1 MTDYKDLEPTNNSKH
16 KKDFIKN
23 IIIAALAVCLLL
35 AIFYIVYKEEANSK
49 NSVEMQGNIND
60 LERSREILKQELRIV
75 RADFDDAKTRVVK
88 KDSSLG
94 YQDRMILE
102 KQKEIQS
109 ILNKEGIT
117 SDELQRA
124 KRLIASLQADI
135 KVFKEEII
143 RLKDENLKLTNKNTA
158 LASENSDLSSQKKTV
173 ESNLNQEVENKNN
186 LIKETNST
194 LSISNYSIKGL
205 VVKSSGREVET
216 TRARRIDKVRVTFD
230 LDKNL
235 NATSENKELYVSVYK
250 PNGEVG
256 KFKGADSGEITL
268 RSGASIKYS
277 DRVNVNYNNMSGA
290 RVKFDWID
298 FDFPKG
304 EYKIDIY
311 QNGYKVGQ
319 NTITLK

>member
-1 MTDYKDLEPTNNSKH
+1 MTDYKNLEPTNNSKH

-35 AIFYIVYKEEANSK
+35 AVFYIVYTEEANSK

-135 KVFKEEII
+135 KVFKEEIV

-158 LASENSDLSSQKKTV
+158 LASENSNLSDQKKTV
-173 ESNLNQEVENKNN
+173 ESDLNQEKENKNN

-216 TRARRIDKVRVTFD
+216 NRARRIDKVRVTFD

-235 NATSENKELYVSVYK
+235 NATSENKELYVTVYK

-256 KFKGADSGEITL
+256 KFVGAQSGDITL
-268 RSGASIKYS
+268 RSGSSVRYS

-290 RVKFDWID
+290 RVKFDWVD
-298 FDFPKG
+298 YEFPKG

>member
-1 MTDYKDLEPTNNSKH
+1 MTDYKDLEPSNNSKH

-23 IIIAALAVCLLL
+23 IIIATLAVCLLL
-35 AIFYIVYKEEANSK
+35 AVFYIVYKEEANSK

-88 KDSSLG
+88 KDSSLS

-124 KRLIASLQADI
+124 KRLIASLQTDI
-135 KVFKEEII
+135 KIFKEEIV

-158 LASENSDLSSQKKTV
+158 LVSENSNLSDQKKTV
-173 ESNLNQEVENKNN
+173 ESNLDQEKENKNN

-235 NATSENKELYVSVYK
+235 NATSENKELYVSIQK
-250 PNGEVG
+250 PNGEIG
-256 KFKGADSGEITL
+256 KFKGANSGEITL
-268 RSGASIKYS
+268 RSGSNIKYS
-277 DRVNVNYNNMSGA
+277 DRVNINYNNMSGA
-290 RVKFDWID
+290 RVKFDWTD
-298 FDFPKG
+298 YEFPKG

>member
-1 MTDYKDLEPTNNSKH
+1 MTDYKDLEPSNNSKH

-23 IIIAALAVCLLL
+23 IIIATLAVCLLL
-35 AIFYIVYKEEANSK
+35 AVFYIVYKEEANSK

-135 KVFKEEII
+135 KVFKEEIV

-158 LASENSDLSSQKKTV
+158 LVSENSNLSDQKKTV
-173 ESNLNQEVENKNN
+173 ESNLDQEKENKNN

-235 NATSENKELYVSVYK
+235 NATSENKELYVSIQK
-250 PNGEVG
+250 PNGEIG
-256 KFKGADSGEITL
+256 KFKGANSGEITL
-268 RSGASIKYS
+268 RSGSNIKYS
-277 DRVNVNYNNMSGA
+277 DRVNINYNNMSGA
-290 RVKFDWID
+290 RVKFDWTD
-298 FDFPKG
+298 YEFPKG

>member
-1 MTDYKDLEPTNNSKH
+1 MTDYKDLEPSNNSKH

-23 IIIAALAVCLLL
+23 IIIATLAVCLLL
-35 AIFYIVYKEEANSK
+35 AVFYIVYKEEANSK

-88 KDSSLG
+88 KDSSLS

-124 KRLIASLQADI
+124 KRLISSLQTDI
-135 KVFKEEII
+135 KVFKEEIV

-158 LASENSDLSSQKKTV
+158 LVSENSNLSDQKKTV
-173 ESNLNQEVENKNN
+173 ESNLDQEKENKNN

-235 NATSENKELYVSVYK
+235 NATSENKELYVSIQK
-250 PNGEVG
+250 PNGEIG
-256 KFKGADSGEITL
+256 RFKGANSGEITL
-268 RSGASIKYS
+268 RSGSNIKYS
-277 DRVNVNYNNMSGA
+277 DRVNINYNNMSGA
-290 RVKFDWID
+290 RVKFDWTD
-298 FDFPKG
+298 YEFPKG